1 MNFPETDSD
10 NQYLVTIYYKPED
23 DFTEVLSYEQINS
36 KYYISKQEL
45 NSLAE
50 EVKSVE
56 SSSVDLL
63 KVFQFV
69 SDKFGVFS
77 SANVIYIYKIFVSR
91 LSITIYRVGL
101 RTGSGIYYE
110 LAIACSSTEVSLLKY
125 SKIFD
130 GYSVLQS
137 DSDSSRVIQ
146 FYTKETQAL
155 SLGATEV
162 SGILVK
168 DIPTIGRFYRLVFTR
183 RTRYSIIV
191 FVSTQGSMRING
203 AEPIPSYYDL
213 LINANFKGYGEMA
226 SLISICR
233 NYLQPI
239 RSNKSHN
246 QR

>member
-1 MNFPETDSD
+1 
-10 NQYLVTIYYKPED
+10 
-23 DFTEVLSYEQINS
+23 
-36 KYYISKQEL
+36 
-45 NSLAE
+45 LAE

-233 NYLQPI
+233 NYLQPPVQTRVTI
-239 RSNKSHN
+239 RDSSDYRYDPRQDMNCIRYN
-246 QR
+246 QYKCVLCSYRFYINNGRC